1 MEFSIVANPIFIPI
15 AFAAN
20 GIKNLIQKV
29 RQVGQD
35 PEASTW
41 NEGFPLITMTKIE
54 DGGKAPKGQDVNGVL
69 NALSEHVIYGQ
80 NGNRYAW
87 SQDVVNEFGGYA
99 LGAIIQSDDT
109 TKEFRSLV
117 ANNTVNPNNGLGG
130 AWEVYSG
137 QGSIP
142 VATSTTAGITKVL
155 NVLNSNDVG
164 SALSAA
170 QGKALSDLLDIVIYS
185 PIPYYGNI
193 APSGFLA
200 MNGQTI
206 TSSQYPKLY
215 ARYGGTLPN
224 LNGNGAFI
232 RGLGGNSAALGV
244 LQGDQIKSHSHSY
257 KQVRAGGGG
266 QTSGGSSSY
275 NTDVQTESYGGSE
288 TRPINIAFLYIVKAG

>member
-35 PEASTW
+35 PEDFTW
-41 NEGFPLITMTKIE
+41 NEGAPLITMTKIE

-80 NGNRYAW
+80 NGNRYTW
-87 SQDVVNEFGGYA
+87 SQDVVDGFGGYA

-142 VATSTTAGITKVL
+142 TATSTTAGVTKVL

-170 QGKALSDLLDIVIYS
+170 QGKFLNDNKLNYNQALGIDQTWKNVTGSRSIGSTYINSSSKPIMINASFPDTNSGIPRVIV
-185 PIPYYGNI
+185 NV
-193 APSGFLA
+193 SGVE
-200 MNGQTI
+200 I
-206 TSSQYPKLY
+206 I
-215 ARYGGTLPN
+215 N
-224 LNGNGAFI
+224 LNYDSGSNFGAVLISFI
-232 RGLGGNSAALGV
+232 V
-244 LQGDQIKSHSHSY
+244 PPF
-257 KQVRAGGGG
+257 
-266 QTSGGSSSY
+266 
-275 NTDVQTESYGGSE
+275 NTYRIDVQNT
-288 TRPINIAFLYIVKAG
+288 PINPTIWAELS

>member
-35 PEASTW
+35 PEDSTW

-80 NGNRYAW
+80 NGNRYTW
-87 SQDVVNEFGGYA
+87 SQDVVNGFGGYA

-142 VATSTTAGITKVL
+142 TATSTTAGITKVL
-155 NVLNSNDVG
+155 NVLNSTDVG
-164 SALSAA
+164 SALSANM
-170 QGKALSDLLDIVIYS
+170 GRSLLESV
-185 PIPYYGNI
+185 N
-193 APSGFLA
+193 
-200 MNGQTI
+200 T
-206 TSSQYPKLY
+206 KL
-215 ARYGGTLPN
+215 
-224 LNGNGAFI
+224 
-232 RGLGGNSAALGV
+232 NSNQALGV
-244 LQGDQIKSHSHSY
+244 
-257 KQVRAGGGG
+257 G
-266 QTSGGSSSY
+266 QTWQNVTGSRSL
-275 NTDVQTESYGGSE
+275 NTTYTNTT
-288 TRPINIAFLYIVKAG
+288 TRPIVVCVVNMYGDSADPLEVFINESLLMSVDKGFGNITSDTTFIVPPNSTYRVTKAVFPNIQSWSELR

>member
-1 MEFSIVANPIFIPI
+1 MANPIFIPI

-29 RQVGQD
+29 RQVEQD
-35 PEASTW
+35 PEDSTW

-87 SQDVVNEFGGYA
+87 SQDVVDEFGGYA
-99 LGAIIQSDDT
+99 LGAIIQSDGT

-142 VATSTTAGITKVL
+142 TATSTTAGITKVL

-170 QGKALSDLLDIVIYS
+170 QGKVLNDKINSLPAEPISKFCRVTGLNSS
-185 PIPYYGNI
+185 PSFSKN
-193 APSGFLA
+193 SGFSSVTRIGTGTYEFTMSTPMPDTNYLVMLSGAYGFNGASSINLA
-200 MNGQTI
+200 NNFTQT
-206 TSSQYPKLY
+206 TTKF
-215 ARYGGTLPN
+215 RVVCHYGGDNTQGRFDPL
-224 LNGNGAFI
+224 FI
-232 RGLGGNSAALGV
+232 NAV
-244 LQGDQIKSHSHSY
+244 
-257 KQVRAGGGG
+257 V
-266 QTSGGSSSY
+266 
-275 NTDVQTESYGGSE
+275 
-288 TRPINIAFLYIVKAG
+288 IN

>member
-35 PEASTW
+35 PEDFTW
-41 NEGFPLITMTKIE
+41 DEGAPLITMTKIE

-80 NGNRYAW
+80 NGNRYTW
-87 SQDVVNEFGGYA
+87 SQDVIDEFGGYA
-99 LGAIIQSDDT
+99 VGAIVQSDDT

-142 VATSTTAGITKVL
+142 TATSTTAGITKVL

-170 QGKALSDLLDIVIYS
+170 QGKVLNDKFNFQNSKNQSGYVRLGDSGLIIQWGVFTSTNTQSNLIFPLAFPNALLS
-185 PIPYYGNI
+185 
-193 APSGFLA
+193 
-200 MNGQTI
+200 I
-206 TSSQYPKLY
+206 T
-215 ARYGGTLPN
+215 GN
-224 LNGNGAFI
+224 LNSNTPDVIGIDFDLSTATKTSIKTGAAQV
-232 RGLGGNSAALGV
+232 GASWLGGKKISW
-244 LQGDQIKSHSHSY
+244 
-257 KQVRAGGGG
+257 
-266 QTSGGSSSY
+266 
-275 NTDVQTESYGGSE
+275 
-288 TRPINIAFLYIVKAG
+288 IAIGY